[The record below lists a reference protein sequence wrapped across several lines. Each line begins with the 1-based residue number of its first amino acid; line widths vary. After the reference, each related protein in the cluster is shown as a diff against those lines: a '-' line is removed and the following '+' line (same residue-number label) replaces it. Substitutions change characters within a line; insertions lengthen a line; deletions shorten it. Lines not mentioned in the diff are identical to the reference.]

1 VSRPAALPRTLE
13 GVLFGLLFGLA
24 AALTLHDIPSND
36 YWWHLRTGQLIA
48 ETGAVPRSDPYTFTV
63 PGARWIDVHWRFQL
77 LLLGVYRLGG
87 HAGAVL
93 LECVLVSA
101 CVALLA
107 PIGYRRERSALSVA
121 ALALLL
127 VLACFRFMPRPEL
140 LTFVLLAA
148 VLLLLDRFERTGD
161 AWVYA
166 VVPVQLVWTNVH
178 GLFAVGVAVCGIHL
192 AGELLR
198 PLGDPAAG
206 LRVGRVRR
214 LAAVTALAALAA
226 LANPNGLDG
235 ALYPLEQLGMVGG
248 SASRDFFGS
257 VNRELQPSLAALP
270 GPALAAFLGLAAL
283 SLLAL
288 VGNWRTTPPSDGLL
302 WVAFFWLGIGAVR
315 NAALFAI
322 VATPLLVR
330 NANAWLDRRPAGGRW
345 QRPAALAL
353 VALLALACVDAA
365 RGGLHARVHRTYRAP
380 GLGVSELSFPHGAVD
395 WLDRFRPPGP
405 VAHDMRD
412 GGYLLWR
419 LYPDYRSMLD
429 GRLEVFGAETFRR
442 LSLDGPAALERLD
455 AEYAFGAV
463 LQRQGIGQ
471 ADAMLG
477 HLIADPDWRLVFVDD
492 VAALF
497 VRERIAREAGFAA
510 LDLSAPDLFPP
521 LGGGRSAEDA
531 ARVHVRA
538 GFFAAVGRFD
548 RALAVWEEG
557 LARFPELERGREV
570 RKLLRARLRPAHAPG
585 KQAGTP

>member
-1 VSRPAALPRTLE
+1 VGVPGTLPRPLE
-13 GVLFGLLFGLA
+13 GVLFLLLFGLA

-63 PGARWIDVHWRFQL
+63 PGARWIDVHWLFQL
-77 LLLGVYRLGG
+77 LLFGVYRLGG

-93 LECVLVSA
+93 LECALVSA

-107 PIGYRRERSALSVA
+107 PIGYRRERAALSVA

-166 VVPVQLVWTNVH
+166 VLPVQLLWTNVH
-178 GLFAVGVAVCGIHL
+178 GLFAVGVALCGLHL

-198 PLGDPAAG
+198 PLGEAGAG
-206 LRVGRVRR
+206 LRVERVRR
-214 LAAVTALAALAA
+214 LAAVTALAGLAA

-248 SASRDFFGS
+248 SASREFFGS

-288 VGNWRTTPPSDGLL
+288 VGNWRTAPPSDGLL
-302 WVAFFWLGIGAVR
+302 WVAFFWLGLGAVR
-315 NAALFAI
+315 NAN
-322 VATPLLVR
+322 T
-330 NANAWLDRRPAGGRW
+330 WLDRRPAGARW
-345 QRPAALAL
+345 QRAAALAL
-353 VALLALACVDAA
+353 AALLALACLDAA
-365 RGGLHARVHRTYRAP
+365 RGGLHAHVHRTYRAP
-380 GLGVSELSFPHGAVD
+380 GLGVSQLSFPHGAAD
-395 WLDRFRPPGP
+395 WLERFRPPGP
-405 VAHDMRD
+405 IAHDMRD

-442 LSLDGPAALERLD
+442 LMLDGPAALERLD

-471 ADAMLG
+471 ADVMLG
-477 HLIADPDWRLVFVDD
+477 HLIAHPGWRLVFVDD

-497 VRERIAREAGFAA
+497 VRERTAREAGFAA

-521 LGGGRSAEDA
+521 LGGGREAEDA
-531 ARVHVRA
+531 ARVRVRS

-557 LARFPELERGREV
+557 LARFPDLERGREV
-570 RKLLRARLRPAHAPG
+570 RELQRARLRPARSPRPE
-585 KQAGTP
+585 AGTP